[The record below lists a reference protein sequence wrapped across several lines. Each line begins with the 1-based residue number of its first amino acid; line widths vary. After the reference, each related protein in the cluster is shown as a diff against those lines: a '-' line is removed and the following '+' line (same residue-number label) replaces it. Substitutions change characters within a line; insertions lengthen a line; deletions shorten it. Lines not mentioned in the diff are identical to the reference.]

1 MNSTS
6 VGVVLF
12 LPPTLESVVCK
23 IDVINIYLFY
33 WSVHYTHLYYFLF
46 TLEQVGHHRYFHI
59 SSAIEANPTAVSGG
73 DTYAGST
80 FVL

>member
-1 MNSTS
+1 MSFTKH
-6 VGVVLF
+6 GKL
-12 LPPTLESVVCK
+12 TLAFGSKKRNCG
-23 IDVINIYLFY
+23 
-33 WSVHYTHLYYFLF
+33 
-46 TLEQVGHHRYFHI
+46 TLLTECYGHHRYFHI